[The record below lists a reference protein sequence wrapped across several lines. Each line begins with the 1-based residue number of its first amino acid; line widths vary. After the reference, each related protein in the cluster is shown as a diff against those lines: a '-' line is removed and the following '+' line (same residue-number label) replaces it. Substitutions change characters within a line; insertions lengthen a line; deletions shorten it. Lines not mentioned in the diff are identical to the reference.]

1 MATQIRAQSKEVIA
15 SRSFD
20 WIRWQKRERKCA
32 STWIL
37 PRNPFWYRHER
48 RVIMED
54 AAVDGVP
61 FFFFSSARY
70 RFVSCKMSLDCLRSF
85 GDSGSIS
92 SRTPILGLVFI
103 WFFFCLVFF
112 TSTST
117 FFAFH
122 WDRGHAVL
130 CLSSCGASRKN
141 GECIFFSVFKKVKKK
156 AK

>member
-103 WFFFCLVFF
+103 CFFFVWFSSPARPPFSLFIEIEATRCCVCPAVGLPGKTGNAFF
-112 TSTST
+112 
-117 FFAFH
+117 F
-122 WDRGHAVL
+122 R
-130 CLSSCGASRKN
+130 
-141 GECIFFSVFKKVKKK
+141 FSKR
-156 AK
+156 